1 MATVA
6 VELRLLCKLA
16 NVGST
21 VSLIIIYTVTIYFY
35 LIRFVAVYCLEQYS
49 FVVLVDQADELAGCC
64 VVVAIIVDVVIV
76 VFVEFVEL
84 DEFDY
89 TYVRTE
95 Y

>member
-1 MATVA
+1 M
-6 VELRLLCKLA
+6 
-16 NVGST
+16 
-21 VSLIIIYTVTIYFY
+21 
-35 LIRFVAVYCLEQYS
+35 
-49 FVVLVDQADELAGCC
+49 VLVDQADELADCC